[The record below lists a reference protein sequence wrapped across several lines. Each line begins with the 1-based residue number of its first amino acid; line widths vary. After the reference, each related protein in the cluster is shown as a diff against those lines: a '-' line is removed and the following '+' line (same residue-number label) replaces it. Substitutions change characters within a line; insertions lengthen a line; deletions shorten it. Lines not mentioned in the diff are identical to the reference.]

1 MKIAVIGL
9 GYVGLS
15 MAALLSSKY
24 KVYAYDIS
32 EEKVSKLNKGII
44 PFHDPDIPQYL
55 QNNKKNII
63 FTNQTSNFLAI
74 CDFIIIATPTNFD
87 EVTNYFDTKTVEDCI
102 TEIVNANSHCSI
114 IIKSTIPFNFTK
126 KLNQKYNFDR
136 IIFSPEFLREGSAL
150 KDNLYPS
157 RIIVGSQSEK
167 GIQFAYMLKD
177 LSLTKDVKVILTNS
191 SEAESIKLFANTYL
205 AMRVSFFNELDTFC
219 YMNNLDATN
228 VINGVSSD
236 ARIGGYYNNPSFG
249 YGGYCLPKDTKQLLA
264 NYKEIP
270 QEMMRAIVNSN
281 ETRINFLANEIVD
294 RAKSVIGVYRLSMK
308 SGSDNYRSSSIIR
321 VIEKIREI
329 SPTVTIKIY
338 EPSINSNSFMHC
350 EVVEDLNN
358 FKKKS
363 DLIITNRLDEEL
375 NDVKEKVFTR
385 DIFHNN

>member
-32 EEKVSKLNKGII
+32 EKKVLELNEGII
-44 PFHDPDIPQYL
+44 PFHDPDIPKYL

-63 FTNQTSNFLAI
+63 FTTNKSDFLSV
-74 CDFIIIATPTNFD
+74 CDFVIIATPTNFD
-87 EVTNYFDTKTVEDCI
+87 EDTNYFDTSTVEDCI
-102 TEIVNANSHCSI
+102 SEIVNVNSHCSI

-167 GIQFAYMLKD
+167 GIQFANMLKG
-177 LSLTKDVKVILTNS
+177 LSLKKDVKVILTNS
-191 SEAESIKLFANTYL
+191 SEAESIKLFSNTYL

-219 YMNNLDATN
+219 YLNNLDAKN
-228 VINGVSSD
+228 VIDGVSSD
-236 ARIGGYYNNPSFG
+236 TRIGDYYNNPSFG

-264 NYKEIP
+264 NYKEVP
-270 QEMMRAIVNSN
+270 QEMIKAIVKSN
-281 ETRINFLANEIVD
+281 ETRISFLANEIVGS
-294 RAKSVIGVYRLSMK
+294 AKSVIGVYRLSMK
-308 SGSDNYRSSSIIR
+308 SGSDNYRSSSIIK

-329 SPTVTIKIY
+329 SPTFAIKIY

-350 EVVEDLNN
+350 EVVDDLNN

-363 DLIITNRLDEEL
+363 DLIITNRLDKEL

>member
-329 SPTVTIKIY
+329 SPTVAIKIY

>member
-24 KVYAYDIS
+24 KVYAHDIS
-32 EEKVSKLNKGII
+32 EKKVLELNEGII
-44 PFHDPDIPQYL
+44 PFHDPDIPKYL

-63 FTNQTSNFLAI
+63 FTTNKSDFLAA
-74 CDFIIIATPTNFD
+74 CDFVIIATPTNFD
-87 EVTNYFDTKTVEDCI
+87 EDTNYFDTSTVEDCI
-102 TEIVNANSHCSI
+102 TEIVKFNSHCSI

-167 GIQFAYMLKD
+167 GILFANMLKD
-177 LSLTKDVKVILTNS
+177 LSLKKDVKVILTNS
-191 SEAESIKLFANTYL
+191 SEAESIKLFSNTYL

-219 YMNNLDATN
+219 YLNNLDAKN
-228 VINGVSSD
+228 VIKGVSYD
-236 ARIGGYYNNPSFG
+236 ARIGDYYNNPSFG

-270 QEMMRAIVNSN
+270 QEIIQAIVKSN
-281 ETRINFLANEIVD
+281 ETRITFLASEILGRV
-294 RAKSVIGVYRLSMK
+294 KSNLGVYRLSMK
-308 SGSDNYRSSSIIR
+308 SGSDNYRSSSIIK
-321 VIEKIREI
+321 VIEKVREI
-329 SPTVTIKIY
+329 SPTVEIKIY
-338 EPSINSNSFMHC
+338 EPSINSISFMHC
-350 EVVEDLNN
+350 EVVDDLNN

-363 DLIITNRLDEEL
+363 DLIISNRIDEEL

>member
-44 PFHDPDIPQYL
+44 PFHDPDIPEYL

-74 CDFIIIATPTNFD
+74 GDFIIIATPTNFD

-167 GIQFAYMLKD
+167 GIQFANMLKD

-219 YMNNLDATN
+219 YLNNLDAKN

-236 ARIGGYYNNPSFG
+236 ARIGDYYNNPSFG

-264 NYKEIP
+264 NYKEVP
-270 QEMMRAIVNSN
+270 QEIMRAIVKSN
-281 ETRINFLANEIVD
+281 ETRITFLANEIVG
-294 RAKSVIGVYRLSMK
+294 RVKSDLGVYRLSMK
-308 SGSDNYRSSSIIR
+308 SGSDNYRSSSIIK
-321 VIEKIREI
+321 VIEKVREI
-329 SPTVTIKIY
+329 SSTVDIKIY
-338 EPSINSNSFMHC
+338 EPSINSNYFIHC

-358 FKKKS
+358 FKKIS

>member
-1 MKIAVIGL
+1 
-9 GYVGLS
+9 

-32 EEKVSKLNKGII
+32 EKKVLELNEGII
-44 PFHDPDIPQYL
+44 PFHDPDIPKYL

-63 FTNQTSNFLAI
+63 FTTNKSDFLAT
-74 CDFIIIATPTNFD
+74 CDFVIIATPTNFD
-87 EVTNYFDTKTVEDCI
+87 EDTNYFDTSTVEDCI
-102 TEIVNANSHCSI
+102 TEILRFNSHCSI

-167 GIQFAYMLKD
+167 GILFANMLKD
-177 LSLTKDVKVILTNS
+177 LSLKKDVKVILTNS
-191 SEAESIKLFANTYL
+191 SEAESIKLFSNSYL

-219 YMNNLDATN
+219 YLNNLDAKN
-228 VINGVSSD
+228 VIKGVSYDS
-236 ARIGGYYNNPSFG
+236 RIGDYYNNPSFG

-270 QEMMRAIVNSN
+270 QEMIQAIVKSN
-281 ETRINFLANEIVD
+281 ETRITFLASEILGRV
-294 RAKSVIGVYRLSMK
+294 KSNLGVYRLSMK
-308 SGSDNYRSSSIIR
+308 SGSDNYRSSSIIK
-321 VIEKIREI
+321 VIEKVREI
-329 SPTVTIKIY
+329 SPTVEIKIY
-338 EPSINSNSFMHC
+338 EPSINSISFMHC
-350 EVVEDLNN
+350 EVVDDLNN

-363 DLIITNRLDEEL
+363 DLIISNRIDEEL

>member
-1 MKIAVIGL
+1 LKIAVIGL

-32 EEKVSKLNKGII
+32 EKKVLELNEGII
-44 PFHDPDIPQYL
+44 PFHDPDIPKYL

-63 FTNQTSNFLAI
+63 FTTNKSDFLSD

-87 EVTNYFDTKTVEDCI
+87 EDTNYFDTSTVEDCI
-102 TEIVNANSHCSI
+102 SEIVNVNSHCSI

-167 GIQFAYMLKD
+167 GIQFANMLKD
-177 LSLTKDVKVILTNS
+177 LSLKKDVKVILTNS
-191 SEAESIKLFANTYL
+191 SEAESIKLFSNTYL

-219 YMNNLDATN
+219 YLNNLDAKN
-228 VINGVSSD
+228 IILGVSSD
-236 ARIGGYYNNPSFG
+236 ARIGDYYNNPSFG

-264 NYKEIP
+264 NYKEVP
-270 QEMMRAIVNSN
+270 QEMMRAIVKSN
-281 ETRINFLANEIVD
+281 VTRINFLANEIVD

-308 SGSDNYRSSSIIR
+308 SGSDNYRSSSIIK

-329 SPTVTIKIY
+329 SPTFAIKIY
-338 EPSINSNSFMHC
+338 EPSINSSSFMHC
-350 EVVEDLNN
+350 EVVDDLNN

-363 DLIITNRLDEEL
+363 DLIITNRLDKEL

>member
-1 MKIAVIGL
+1 
-9 GYVGLS
+9 

-24 KVYAYDIS
+24 KVYAHDIS
-32 EEKVSKLNKGII
+32 EKKVLELNEGII
-44 PFHDPDIPQYL
+44 PFHDPDIPKYL

-63 FTNQTSNFLAI
+63 FTTNKTDFLAA
-74 CDFIIIATPTNFD
+74 CDFVIIATPTNFD
-87 EVTNYFDTKTVEDCI
+87 EDTNYFDTSTVEDCI
-102 TEIVNANSHCSI
+102 TEIVKFNSHCSI

-167 GIQFAYMLKD
+167 GILFANMLKD
-177 LSLTKDVKVILTNS
+177 LSLKKDLKVILTNS
-191 SEAESIKLFANTYL
+191 SEAESIKLFSNTYL

-219 YMNNLDATN
+219 YLNNLDAKN

-236 ARIGGYYNNPSFG
+236 ARIGDYYNNPSFG

-264 NYKEIP
+264 NYKDIP
-270 QEMMRAIVNSN
+270 QEIIKATVKSN
-281 ETRINFLANEIVD
+281 ETRIEFLANEIVG
-294 RAKSVIGVYRLSMK
+294 RANSVVGVHRLSMK
-308 SGSDNYRSSSIIR
+308 TGSDNHRSSSIIK
-321 VIEKIREI
+321 VVEKITQV
-329 SPTVTIKIY
+329 SPSLQIIIY
-338 EPSINSNSFMHC
+338 EPSINSSFNFNY
-350 EVVEDLNN
+350 EVIKNLNE

-363 DLIITNRLDEEL
+363 DLIITNRLDQEL
-375 NDVKEKVFTR
+375 LDVKEKVFTR

>member
-15 MAALLSSKY
+15 MAALLSIKY
-24 KVYAYDIS
+24 KVYAHDIS
-32 EEKVSKLNKGII
+32 EKKVLELNEGII
-44 PFHDPDIPQYL
+44 PFHDPDIPKYL
-55 QNNKKNII
+55 QKNKKNIV
-63 FTNQTSNFLAI
+63 FTTNKSDFLAV
-74 CDFIIIATPTNFD
+74 CDFVIIATPTNFD
-87 EVTNYFDTKTVEDCI
+87 EDSNYFDTSTVEGCI
-102 TEIVNANSHCSI
+102 TEIVKSNSHCSI
-114 IIKSTIPFNFTK
+114 IVKSTIPFNFTK

-167 GIQFAYMLKD
+167 GIQFANMLKG
-177 LSLTKDVKVILTNS
+177 LSLKKDVKVILTNS
-191 SEAESIKLFANTYL
+191 SEAESIKLFSNTYL

-219 YMNNLDATN
+219 YLNNLDAKN

-236 ARIGGYYNNPSFG
+236 ARIGDYYNNPSFG

-270 QEMMRAIVNSN
+270 QEMMQAIVKSN

-321 VIEKIREI
+321 IMEKIREI
-329 SPTVTIKIY
+329 SPLLKIVVY
-338 EPSINSNSFMHC
+338 EPSINSSSYNNY
-350 EVVEDLNN
+350 EVIQGLND

>member
-15 MAALLSSKY
+15 MAVLLSSKY

-32 EEKVSKLNKGII
+32 EKKVSDLNDGII
-44 PFHDPDIPQYL
+44 PFHDPDIPKYL

-63 FTNQTSNFLAI
+63 FTTNKSDFLAS
-74 CDFIIIATPTNFD
+74 CDFVVIATPTNFD
-87 EVTNYFDTKTVEDCI
+87 EDTNYFDTSTVEDCI
-102 TEIVNANSHCSI
+102 TEIVNVNSHCSI

-167 GIQFAYMLKD
+167 GIQFANMLKG
-177 LSLTKDVKVILTNS
+177 LSLKKDVKVILTNS
-191 SEAESIKLFANTYL
+191 SEAESIKLFSNTYL

-219 YMNNLDATN
+219 YLNNLDAKN

-236 ARIGGYYNNPSFG
+236 ARIGDYYNNPSFG

-264 NYKEIP
+264 NYKEVP
-270 QEMMRAIVNSN
+270 QEMMRAIVKSN
-281 ETRINFLANEIVD
+281 ETRITFLANEIVG
-294 RAKSVIGVYRLSMK
+294 RVKSDLGVYRLSMK
-308 SGSDNYRSSSIIR
+308 SGSDNYRSSSIIK
-321 VIEKIREI
+321 VIEKIHEI
-329 SPTVTIKIY
+329 SPSVAIKIY
-338 EPSINSNSFMHC
+338 EPSIKSNSFMHC
-350 EVVEDLNN
+350 EVVDDLNN

-363 DLIITNRLDEEL
+363 DLIITNRLDKEL